1 MSHTATVK
9 HVLISSISALREAVK
24 ELNTLGVK
32 CSLVENA
39 QPRAYFSNQSGM
51 GTAPFVLSLGNGCPY
66 DVGFYPTHDG
76 KGYEARTD
84 FYQGHVAK
92 LLGVNGS
99 DARSPGEQQLGK
111 LFQLYAVHA
120 ASAVARAKG
129 HMVSRRV
136 KPDGTIT
143 LEVTGPGL

>member
-9 HVLISSISALREAVK
+9 HVVISSIQALRDAVK
-24 ELNTLGVK
+24 ELNTSGVQ
-32 CSLVENA
+32 CTLVENA
-39 QPRAYFSNQSGM
+39 KPRAYFANQQGM
-51 GTAPFVLSLGNGCPY
+51 EVAPLVLQLGNGCPY
-66 DVGFYPTHDG
+66 DVGFYPTPDG

-84 FYQGHVAK
+84 FYAGHVAK
-92 LLGVNGS
+92 LLGAQGS
-99 DARSPGEQQLGK
+99 NASSPGAQQLGK

-136 KPDGTIT
+136 KPDGTIA